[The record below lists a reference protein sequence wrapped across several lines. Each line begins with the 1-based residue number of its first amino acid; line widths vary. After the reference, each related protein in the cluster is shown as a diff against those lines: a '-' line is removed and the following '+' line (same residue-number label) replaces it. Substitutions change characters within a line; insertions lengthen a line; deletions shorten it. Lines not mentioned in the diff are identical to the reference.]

1 MKKKLSLKDLEVK
14 SFVTS
19 IDKTQEVKGGE
30 DKNYTEFS
38 CYRYMSCFAFQCI
51 TRDDNS
57 LCKAKL

>member
-19 IDKTQEVKGGE
+19 IDKTQEVKGG
-30 DKNYTEFS
+30 DNYTELS

-51 TRDDNS
+51 TRDDNK
-57 LCKAKL
+57 LCQR